1 MILFVSVKSR
11 SSGLKS
17 DGGSGREM
25 EVSHR
30 GGPEVQRR
38 YKSGGL
44 SKDLGIDLCVT
55 PLPRSLSL
63 ISEGRRYRGTEVSRD
78 TKEDFE

>member
-11 SSGLKS
+11 SSRLKS

-38 YKSGGL
+38 YESGGL
-44 SKDLGIDLCVT
+44 SKDFGVDLCLT

-63 ISEGRRYRGTEVSRD
+63 ISEGWRYRGMEVSGD
-78 TKEDFE
+78 TKGDFK

>member
-1 MILFVSVKSR
+1 MMGEHVKSG

-25 EVSHR
+25 GVSNR
-30 GGPEVQRR
+30 GGPGVRRR

-44 SKDLGIDLCVT
+44 SKDFGVDLCVM

-63 ISEGRRYRGTEVSRD
+63 ISEGWRCRGMEESGD